1 LSKLFLRDIKIF
13 LLNKGDSFMKTPCIY
28 PFVIALMLIIAAGF
42 LAAQD
47 FKGGVVKYQ
56 QTTKYNWNSIFNPEG
71 KAEARTT
78 DWLASLPKEDEQAK
92 VLYFTEENALYE
104 EDSIEKQASEPNLQ
118 RALMGA
124 SMRKPPTPELK
135 KVFYD
140 FGKNEKTEQVEFMTR
155 NFLISDPIKNKAWK
169 LTNRMIKVQNFIC
182 LGAELKDGDQT
193 ITAWFT
199 SEIPISAGPDEFFGL
214 PGLILVIEINGETTF
229 IATSID
235 LTPPKKGVLSKPD
248 SGTKVTQE
256 EFNKII
262 EDKIKEFK
270 ETGGNKGNRRR

>member
-1 LSKLFLRDIKIF
+1 
-13 LLNKGDSFMKTPCIY
+13 MKTPCIY